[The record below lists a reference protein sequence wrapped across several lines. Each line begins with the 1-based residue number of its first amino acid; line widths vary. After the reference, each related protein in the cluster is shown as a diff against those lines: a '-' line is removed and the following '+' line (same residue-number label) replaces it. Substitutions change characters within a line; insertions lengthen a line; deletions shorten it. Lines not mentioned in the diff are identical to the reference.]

1 MAITNLLASGTTETT
16 SADVVLADGAAATLM
31 LVGAGEL
38 LVQAKNSTGGYVL
51 LGTINSTKPVQQVFG
66 PVTFRVLRR
75 LVVAAW
81 APAGQPAVTSAVGV
95 DMDKA

>member
-31 LVGAGEL
+31 LVGAGSL

-51 LGTINSTKPVQQVFG
+51 LGTVDTAKPVQQVFG
-66 PVTFRVLRR
+66 PVTFRVVRR
-75 LVVAAW
+75 LVPVDW
-81 APAGQPAVTSAVGV
+81 APAGQVAVTRAAGV